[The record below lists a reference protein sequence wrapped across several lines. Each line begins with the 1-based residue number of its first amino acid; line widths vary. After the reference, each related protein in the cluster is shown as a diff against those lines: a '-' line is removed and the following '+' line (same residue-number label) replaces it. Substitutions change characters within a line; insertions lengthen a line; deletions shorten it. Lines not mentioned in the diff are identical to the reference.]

1 MAQWFR
7 SAPRGVKRTVKWGW
21 LGLLGAIAILLL
33 GQLHSPHFATP
44 AIAQTPAAPSAVTP
58 NPGASPAAPPSL
70 TLPSG
75 TQPSPAQT
83 ASPTATPAPAP
94 SPQPV
99 PAFVPPPAQFPPA
112 ATAPALPIASQPYS
126 DPAGRFQVGIRQG
139 YQTSPLAGTILVE
152 SPNGNLAYTVVAQSQ
167 PSDAPIA
174 LSPSFANIE
183 ALGKIAT
190 TVFQRGEGFQ
200 TGPPQPEAGGGIIM
214 NWSGSLTIGGKTQPT
229 GGVILVRPTT
239 KYILLAIVAATEA
252 GADQVQGTVA
262 AIADSLKG
270 T

>member
-7 SAPRGVKRTVKWGW
+7 PISRGMKRAVKWVS
-21 LGLLGAIAILLL
+21 LGMLGTIAILIL
-33 GQLHSPHFATP
+33 GQLHPPDFAMP
-44 AIAQTPAAPSAVTP
+44 AIAQAPAAPSGVTP
-58 NPGASPAAPPSL
+58 TPGASPAAPPSL
-70 TLPSG
+70 TLPSSAP
-75 TQPSPAQT
+75 TPTAAPNPAPSPAL
-83 ASPTATPAPAP
+83 

-99 PAFVPPPAQFPPA
+99 PTFVPPPVQFPPA
-112 ATAPALPIASQPYS
+112 ATAPALPIESQPYS
-126 DPAGRFQVGIRQG
+126 DPAGRFRVGIRQG
-139 YQTSPLAGTILVE
+139 FQTSPLAGTILVE

-200 TGPPQPEAGGGIIM
+200 TGPPQPESGGGIIM

-229 GGVILVRPTT
+229 GGVILVRPTA
-239 KYILLAIVAATEA
+239 KHILLAIVAATEA

-262 AIADSLKG
+262 AIAESLKG
-270 T
+270 P